1 MKYYSF
7 EKLEIWKLS
16 IDLGVSIYTYTQK
29 LPSEEKFGLTSQL
42 KRASSSISTNIA
54 EGVSRFTDKEKSRF
68 IEISYGST
76 IEVLSHLLFAH
87 ALGFIEE
94 QELKGFR
101 LKINE
106 LTNKLNAFYIHLNKK
121 DE

>member
-1 MKYYSF
+1 MKFYSF

-16 IDLGVSIYTYTQK
+16 IALGVSIYTFTKK
-29 LPSEEKFGLTSQL
+29 LPSDEKFGLISQL

-76 IEVLSHLLFAH
+76 IEVMSHLLFAYE
-87 ALGFIEE
+87 LGLIEE
-94 QELKGFR
+94 QDLNNFR

-106 LTNKLNAFYIHLNKK
+106 LTNKLNAFHTQLNNKRI
-121 DE
+121 

>member
-16 IDLGVSIYTYTQK
+16 IELGVSIYAFTQK
-29 LPSEEKFGLTSQL
+29 LPTEEKFGLVSQL
-42 KRASSSISTNIA
+42 KRASSSISTNIS
-54 EGVSRFTDKEKSRF
+54 EGVSRFTDKEKARF

-76 IEVLSHLLFAH
+76 IEVLSHLLFAQ

-94 QELKGFR
+94 QELNSFR

-106 LTNKLNAFYIHLNKK
+106 LTNKLNSFHLHLKK
-121 DE
+121 DQ

>member
-42 KRASSSISTNIA
+42 KRASSSISTKIA

-94 QELKGFR
+94 QELNGFR

>member
-1 MKYYSF
+1 MKFYSF

-16 IDLGVSIYTYTQK
+16 IALGVSIYTFTKK
-29 LPSEEKFGLTSQL
+29 LPSDEKFGLISQL

-76 IEVLSHLLFAH
+76 IEVMSHLLFAYE
-87 ALGFIEE
+87 LGLIEE
-94 QELKGFR
+94 QDLNNFR

-106 LTNKLNAFYIHLNKK
+106 LTNKLNAFHTQLNNKRS
-121 DE
+121 

>member
-16 IDLGVSIYTYTQK
+16 IDLGVSIYAFTQK
-29 LPSEEKFGLTSQL
+29 LPTEEKFGLVSQL
-42 KRASSSISTNIA
+42 KRASSSISTNIS

-94 QELKGFR
+94 QELNSFR

-106 LTNKLNAFYIHLNKK
+106 LTNKLNAFYIQLNKK
-121 DE
+121 DD